1 MPLPTPLPSEYTKPA
16 TFGGGDQEE
25 PKPPK
30 QKPYTPPKRS
40 DYDRIKAKPESDWTE
55 AEKKY
60 MAGQQAIN
68 LGREAEGVAKS
79 KIGLY
84 DPYIVDLL
92 GDVQEEGARMKK
104 LPGEFQRAG
113 SQALAGAMGQAG
125 LGGAAMTPG
134 AVLVGSQVAG
144 DMQTRASE
152 AERAAAAQI
161 RELEQAVMEGRL
173 DKNEAE
179 IEARNIGRQLQQDI
193 MDAPVLGDFKAEAA
207 ADAEGQWQAALSRHK
222 GAWYEDDNEAGVWND
237 IIGYLD
243 ENVEDPEVMATY
255 RRKACSVIDSSDGG
269 AKYCQQWGY
278 PVDKYDF

>member
-1 MPLPTPLPSEYTKPA
+1 MADDRRRRVRRRGAAGLHSPDGRGRDRGVHGVQGDHRRAEVVDRREGSLMPLPTPLPSEYTKPA
-16 TFGGGDQEE
+16 TFGGVDQEE

-40 DYDRIKAKPESDWTE
+40 DYDRIKAKPESEWTE

-113 SQALAGAMGQAG
+113 SQALAGAKGQAG

-134 AVLVGSQVAG
+134 AALAGSQVAG

-161 RELEQAVMEGRL
+161 R
-173 DKNEAE
+173 
-179 IEARNIGRQLQQDI
+179 
-193 MDAPVLGDFKAEAA
+193 
-207 ADAEGQWQAALSRHK
+207 
-222 GAWYEDDNEAGVWND
+222 
-237 IIGYLD
+237 
-243 ENVEDPEVMATY
+243 
-255 RRKACSVIDSSDGG
+255 
-269 AKYCQQWGY
+269 
-278 PVDKYDF
+278 